1 MDDQFLQPVLIP
13 QQYPYTSPVTQYQQY
28 GGPYAE
34 YGNTVPCLSEQE
46 LRSLQ
51 MYDERN
57 NIDAASAIRIDEAKM
72 YHKLE
77 VERWK
82 AVWKKQLMDARE
94 EYQRKRESMT
104 TAVIFDSQ
112 GVLRRE
118 IRYAANDIRMTEPI
132 CKLHDFRAT
141 CFVSTGS
148 KNRFIIR
155 VAAEGLQRPILLL
168 SSNLSPDVL
177 KKLMCKQ
184 GISFRVPRKEK
195 MNVLEDIISLIIQ
208 KAQIVEIPDS
218 YGWCRMTSGWKF
230 AHDFEHTFTGMW
242 KEAGNAERN

>member
-57 NIDAASAIRIDEAKM
+57 NIDAESAIRIDEAKM

-82 AVWKKQLMDARE
+82 AVWQKQLMDARE

-112 GVLRRE
+112 GMLRRE
-118 IRYAANDIRMTEPI
+118 IRYDKDDNRLTAPLCNLCAYRLVLYTALEAGPD
-132 CKLHDFRAT
+132 DFVLEISARNL
-141 CFVSTGS
+141 
-148 KNRFIIR
+148 K
-155 VAAEGLQRPILLL
+155 RPILLN
-168 SSNLSPDVL
+168 SSKIEASDLQ
-177 KKLMCKQ
+177 KKLRSR
-184 GISFRVPRKEK
+184 GVSVNVPRR
-195 MNVLEDIISLIIQ
+195 DIKNTLDEMLALFVHYAIETE
-208 KAQIVEIPDS
+208 VPF
-218 YGWCRMTSGWKF
+218 TSGWCLTTDGWSFKK
-230 AHDFEHTFTGMW
+230 DLSGTFLGKR
-242 KEAGNAERN
+242 KEADHDA